1 MCKVRE
7 HVKDWC
13 IKSYQYCVSPD
24 KGNFVLILLA
34 FAVGILLV
42 HVQNIVNQSLQIFD
56 AKGISIKWLWDKS
69 WEYLQG
75 TIVGIVIVVAIAIAL
90 ILWFG
95 RIKGNDAHI
104 IDKLEEINKKLDGL
118 PEKIAEAIKRA
129 QNDKRL

>member
-1 MCKVRE
+1 MGSS
-7 HVKDWC
+7 
-13 IKSYQYCVSPD
+13 I
-24 KGNFVLILLA
+24 
-34 FAVGILLV
+34 
-42 HVQNIVNQSLQIFD
+42 
-56 AKGISIKWLWDKS
+56 KGISIKWLWDKS